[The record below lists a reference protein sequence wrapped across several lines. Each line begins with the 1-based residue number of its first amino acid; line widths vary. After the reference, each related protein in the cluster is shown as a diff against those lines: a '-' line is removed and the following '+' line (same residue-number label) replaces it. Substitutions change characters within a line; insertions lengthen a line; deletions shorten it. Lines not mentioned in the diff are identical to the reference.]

1 MSNAHT
7 VPEARNPEPG
17 TPWYTAAP
25 ILHRSD
31 IDPGAFASQRF
42 QDDPRPVSLV
52 GAADPDAGLF
62 TLLAR
67 LDDPVE
73 RAAVFRDYALAAAWL
88 HEPPERRPSLAERE
102 RRGFPAVLRGWAVD
116 SNGVSGAVLKGW
128 AESRFGLRVLHHGG
142 RLADPEQDARYA
154 GSRRRGAAGGLLA
167 QLDLLYRFTQVEL
180 ARSRPD
186 ERWLT
191 LYRGSHDPEAYVVK
205 DGDGT
210 LVEFNAVSSFTADRE
225 TAWEFGSRVWA
236 VRVPL
241 AKIVCA
247 AGLLP
252 GLLDSEQEHIVLG
265 GDFRV
270 EALRW

>member
-1 MSNAHT
+1 MTMAAT
-7 VPEARNPEPG
+7 A
-17 TPWYTAAP
+17 WYAAAP
-25 ILHRSD
+25 ILHRAD
-31 IDPGAFASQRF
+31 IDPGAFASQRY

-62 TLLAR
+62 ALLAR
-67 LDDPVE
+67 LGDPAE
-73 RAAVFRDYALAAAWL
+73 RAAVFRDYARAAAWL
-88 HEPPERRPSLAERE
+88 HEPPERRPSMAERE

-116 SNGVSGAVLKGW
+116 SNGASGAVLKGW

-180 ARSRPD
+180 ARRRPG

-205 DGDGT
+205 EGDGT

-236 VRVPL
+236 VRVPA
-241 AKIVCA
+241 AKVVCCS
-247 AGLLP
+247 GLLP
-252 GLLDSEQEHIVLG
+252 GLLAGEQEHIVLG
-265 GDFRV
+265 GDYRV
-270 EALRW
+270 GTLRW